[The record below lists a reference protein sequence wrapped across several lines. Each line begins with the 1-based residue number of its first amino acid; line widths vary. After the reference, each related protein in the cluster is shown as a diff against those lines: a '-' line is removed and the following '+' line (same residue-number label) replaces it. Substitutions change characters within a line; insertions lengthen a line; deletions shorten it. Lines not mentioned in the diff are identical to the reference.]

1 MYLHAGNGRLI
12 RKESIVGIFDLD
24 ATTKS
29 QVTRAFLSERQKE
42 SGIVTITS
50 ELPVSFIL
58 TFDGMTHLSQLSTT
72 ALAGRAEAPIPSG
85 AESS

>member
-24 ATTKS
+24 STTQS
-29 QVTRAFLSERQKE
+29 PVTRAFLSERQKE
-42 SGIVTITS
+42 SGIVTIIS

-58 TFDGMTHLSQLSTT
+58 TFDGMVHLSQLSAT
-72 ALAGRAEAPIPSG
+72 ALAERTETPILRET
-85 AESS
+85 ASS